1 MDCVGSGHWAAVVG
15 RGLRRWNTGV
25 TRCSLRT
32 KDWRAGGQTSTM
44 EQLEQLETSIE
55 GFRESGRARLGQMG
69 WIG

>member
-1 MDCVGSGHWAAVVG
+1 MEHSSYEVLGADGGLARLGS
-15 RGLRRWNTGV
+15 R
-25 TRCSLRT
+25 
-32 KDWRAGGQTSTM
+32 GQTSTM